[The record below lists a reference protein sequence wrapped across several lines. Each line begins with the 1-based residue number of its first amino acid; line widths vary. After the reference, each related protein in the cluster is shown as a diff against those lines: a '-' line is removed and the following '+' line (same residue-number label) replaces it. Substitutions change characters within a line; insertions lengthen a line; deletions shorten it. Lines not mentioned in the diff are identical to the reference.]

1 MKENRET
8 VGLCICLHAALTVT
22 GERYEIHRSASRK
35 PIQTPTCPGP
45 RRSRKWQRAKAIYP
59 VCGMTVMVKPDT
71 RTEAFG
77 GKDFH
82 FCSSKYQAK
91 FRPIRG

>member
-1 MKENRET
+1 
-8 VGLCICLHAALTVT
+8 
-22 GERYEIHRSASRK
+22 
-35 PIQTPTCPGP
+35 
-45 RRSRKWQRAKAIYP
+45 
-59 VCGMTVMVKPDT
+59 MTVMVKPDT

-82 FCSSKYQAK
+82 FCSSKCQAK